1 MNDHDR
7 TARPANALVPVD
19 IDSKSLERLDPTTPV
34 PADADERPP
43 LLRDLAVRIAQVM
56 KAVRGL
62 AYDAWNTH
70 SEYNYASADK
80 FYQAMQQPLAE
91 AELVVRCDEVD
102 CRLFTVP
109 NRDGRPMLHA
119 RFVYELGFV
128 GYPGAERRS
137 LVLQIIGPQSF
148 QAAETY
154 ARKYW
159 IRGKFLVATG
169 EADDVDAEPRYGADN
184 PAPIPE
190 RRPGRDPR
198 PGDAA
203 TDAPALPAAA
213 TSAAG
218 ESSTNGVPDLA
229 ADLPD
234 HFASELDRQRHLY
247 RAFGTAM
254 QATDDPAA
262 VVDGNRDLWGD
273 IPETGRVQL
282 LKHFDLDPE
291 DAA

>member
-1 MNDHDR
+1 MNDHER
-7 TARPANALVPVD
+7 TTHRANALVPVD
-19 IDSKSLERLDPTTPV
+19 IDSTSLERLDPPTPV
-34 PADADERPP
+34 PADADDRPP
-43 LLRDLAVRIAQVM
+43 LLRDLAARIAQVM
-56 KAVRGL
+56 KAVRSL
-62 AYDAWNTH
+62 AHDACNTH
-70 SEYNYASADK
+70 SDYNYASADK
-80 FYQAMQQPLAE
+80 FYQALQQPLAE

-137 LVLQIIGPQSF
+137 LVLQLIGPQSF

-159 IRGKFLVATG
+159 LRGKFLVATG
-169 EADDVDAEPRYGADN
+169 ETDDVDAEPRYGADN
-184 PAPIPE
+184 PAPV
-190 RRPGRDPR
+190 PGRPAVRDAR
-198 PGDAA
+198 PGDGPA
-203 TDAPALPAAA
+203 DAPALPAAA
-213 TSAAG
+213 TSADVV
-218 ESSTNGVPDLA
+218 SSTNGVPDLSA
-229 ADLPD
+229 GLPD
-234 HFASELDRQRHLY
+234 DFASELDRQRHLY
-247 RAFGTAM
+247 RAFGVAM

-262 VVDGNRDLWGD
+262 VVDGNRGLWGE

-282 LKHFDLDPE
+282 LKHFDIDPE